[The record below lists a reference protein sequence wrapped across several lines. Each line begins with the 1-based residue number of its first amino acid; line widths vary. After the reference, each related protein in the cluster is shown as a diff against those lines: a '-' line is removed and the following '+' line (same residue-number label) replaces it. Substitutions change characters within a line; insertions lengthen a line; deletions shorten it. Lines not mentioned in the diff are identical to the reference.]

1 MPGTPNEGVPP
12 AKAKLKPKPL
22 LAALVLVAAIGLFAA
37 AIFYAG
43 GMDYVNQLLGN
54 TGRGQ
59 VGRPAPKPGAT
70 APSYTGVPAAVERR
84 MYIEQIESAPRI
96 ARLANGEGT
105 EITFNAV
112 ASKTASETWIAVTA
126 KFNKEPTSID
136 GVMAFER
143 VAANWYFMWLQE
155 YPGAGEVGADYLTQL
170 PLHEPYDPTNEEY
183 AEFNITTVDQGVI
196 DAVILSQSAD
206 QALVKGILDGTYTSL
221 KLDTPEKGVG
231 TIRIPVTLTGSA
243 GEVKGAITLLTK
255 EIDGK
260 DRTFVASFKKQ

>member
-1 MPGTPNEGVPP
+1 MPGTPNEGAPP
-12 AKAKLKPKPL
+12 VEGKPKAKPL
-22 LAALVLVAAIGLFAA
+22 LALIVLIVALGLFAA
-37 AIFYAG
+37 AFFYAG

-54 TGRGQ
+54 TGGA

-96 ARLANGEGT
+96 ARLAAGEGT

-112 ASKTASETWIAVTA
+112 ASKTATETWVAVTA
-126 KFNKEPTSID
+126 RFNKEPATIN
-136 GVMAFER
+136 GVMCFEK

-155 YPGAGEVGADYLTQL
+155 YVGAGAADADALTQL

-206 QALVKGILDGTYTSL
+206 QALVKGIMDGTYTSL
-221 KLDTPEKGVG
+221 TLDKPEKGVG

-243 GEVKGAITLLTK
+243 GSVKGAITLLTK
-255 EIDGK
+255 MIDGK